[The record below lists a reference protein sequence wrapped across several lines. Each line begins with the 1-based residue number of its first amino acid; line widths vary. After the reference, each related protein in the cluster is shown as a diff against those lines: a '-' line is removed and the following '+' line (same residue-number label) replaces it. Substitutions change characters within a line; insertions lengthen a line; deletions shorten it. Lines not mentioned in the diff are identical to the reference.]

1 MITHVENDHV
11 GKEKIK
17 RDYLFPQKCPHCP
30 KWIYCDNENERHYDD
45 FEEFGQCEVRKIK

>member
-11 GKEKIK
+11 GKEKMK